1 MESLKKTLDAFANA
15 FRIED
20 LRKKILFTLFVL
32 IIYRVGGHITIPG
45 VDPSRLAGFFAQ
57 NKNNLFGL
65 YDAFTG
71 GAFAKA
77 TIFALGIMPY
87 ISASIAIQLMGS
99 VIPTIQMLQREGMEG
114 RAKLNQW
121 TRYFTVI
128 LAILQSWGISVWL
141 SNIRMNVNGMQG
153 VSVLLDDFASTA
165 SGGSFGNFGFRLLA
179 TLTLTAGT
187 VFIMYLGEQITARGI
202 GNGISLIIFAGI
214 VSGLPRAFTL
224 ELEQYM
230 AGNQPL
236 MTEAFVIA
244 VVIAIVAFIV
254 FMEQAIRRIPLQS
267 PRRVV
272 GRKVMGGQSS
282 YLPFKVNTAGVIP
295 VIFASSIM
303 FVPAM
308 LASWVP
314 NISWAQSVASS
325 FLPGN
330 ITYSVVFSLLI
341 IFFTYFYTAIQ
352 YNPNDIA
359 DNLKKSGGFIPGI
372 RPGRKTAEYIDH
384 ILTRITLPG
393 AIFLAFISVVPLHL
407 KDYLNMSFYIGGT
420 SVLIVVGVALD
431 TLRQIEAQLHTKNYQ
446 GFLKQGRIRGRS
458 SQ

>member
-1 MESLKKTLDAFANA
+1 MESLKKSLDAFANA
-15 FRIED
+15 LRIED
-20 LRKKILFTLFVL
+20 LRNKILFTLAIL
-32 IIYRVGGHITIPG
+32 ILYRVGGHVTIPG
-45 VDPSRLAGFFAQ
+45 VDPQRLASFFSH
-57 NKNNLFGL
+57 NKDNLFGL
-65 YDAFTG
+65 YDSFTG

-87 ISASIAIQLMGS
+87 ISASIAIQLLGS
-99 VIPTIQMLQREGMEG
+99 VVPAIQMLQKEGAEG

-121 TRYFTVI
+121 TRYFTVV
-128 LAILQSWGISVWL
+128 LALLQSWGISVWL
-141 SNIRMNVNGMQG
+141 SNIRVNVEGMQG
-153 VSVLLDDFASTA
+153 VSVLLDAFATED
-165 SGGSFGNFGFRLLA
+165 GSLGNIGFRLLA
-179 TLTLTAGT
+179 TLTMTTGT
-187 VFIMYLGEQITARGI
+187 IFIMYMGEQITARGI

-214 VSGLPRAFTL
+214 VSTFPIAVVH
-224 ELEQYM
+224 EWEQFI
-230 AGNQPL
+230 AGNNPL
-236 MTEAFVIA
+236 MTEVFIILI
-244 VVIAIVAFIV
+244 VIAIVGFIV
-254 FMEQAIRRIPLQS
+254 FMEQANRRIPLQS

-308 LASWVP
+308 LGSWAP
-314 NISWAQSVASS
+314 NISWVQTFAIA
-325 FLPGN
+325 FLPGH
-330 ITYSVVFSLLI
+330 ISYSIIFSFLI

-393 AIFLAFISVVPLHL
+393 AIFLALISVVPLHL
-407 KDYLNMSFYIGGT
+407 KEYLNMSFYLGGT

-431 TLRQIEAQLHTKNYQ
+431 TLRQIEAQLHTKNYD
-446 GFLKQGRIRGRS
+446 GFLKHGRIRGRTAS
-458 SQ
+458 